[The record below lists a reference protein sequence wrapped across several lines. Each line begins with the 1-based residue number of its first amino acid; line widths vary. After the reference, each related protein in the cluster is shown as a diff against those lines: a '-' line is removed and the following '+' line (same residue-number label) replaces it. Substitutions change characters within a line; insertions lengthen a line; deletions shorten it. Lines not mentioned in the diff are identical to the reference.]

1 MKLCIT
7 ASGKEIEAKIDPRFG
22 RAPYF
27 LIVDTESGGIEVVEN
42 SAAQQVQGAG
52 TGAAQLVIDKG
63 ADALFT
69 GRLGP
74 NALNVLQVSGIKF
87 YEGLSPDDTVQGV
100 VEKFKAGGFSGDLPT
115 SGVAQQ
121 GQVGDMAPG
130 AGAGAGMGRGCGRGM
145 GGGGRGM
152 GGGGRGM
159 GGGGRGMGGGGRF

>member
-27 LIVDTESGGIEVVEN
+27 MIVDTDSGATEVVEN

-63 ADALFT
+63 VDALFT

-74 NALNVLQVSGIKF
+74 NALNVLQVSGLKF
-87 YEGLSPDDTVQGV
+87 FEGLSPEDTVQGV
-100 VEKFKAGGFSGDLPT
+100 VEKFKAGGFSGALPT
-115 SGVAQQ
+115 TRVAQQ

-130 AGAGAGMGRGCGRGM
+130 VGMGRGCGRGM